1 MQIILETL
9 QGLLVNGYYKSEFT
23 AWTTLLSTMF
33 QQKALLLSTC
43 LLAFVASFTL
53 ALPPGAPW
61 TNFASKPVYSRA
73 LGPPGG
79 IDTISVPYMPKSPF
93 MPKFVD
99 PKAFIS
105 KKTDMLSNLFGGIGP
120 VAYNVADTKP
130 IIPYGVSGPAADNV
144 DSANALFNKRD
155 MLQDGKE
162 KIIDGSNMY
171 KRGMFGPFAPKF
183 GPMSSIGPIN
193 PMSSKFGP
201 FTPFSSETM
210 PDFMDKASFSRR
222 RRSIEV
228 PSSADVNTIPGSSS
242 YPKIVEGISATKPAA
257 GVPKEY
263 LPGMLGP
270 FGPGGPFAPSS
281 SFGPVVDPSAII
293 SKKSEFLD
301 TLFKNLATSTPAS
314 TTEVPTPKSTIVPP
328 SFWMSS
334 SVIPGP
340 TEYTQKVSDF
350 LDKLFDSI
358 NVTALEASD
367 DSDTK
372 SDFLRSLKSDD
383 SSSDKIARSL
393 DDTSS
398 IAAAKD
404 AIVDTI
410 LSELGNLKGDM
421 IATLNDLI
429 AYEKSATPTAAK
441 AKKPFKPFSGTFPF
455 AKPTIDP
462 TLPFQQR
469 MTALSQVFDML
480 TELQRN
486 ISVVAKNA
494 IATNASTPDN
504 PELSKVPLAN
514 GAVGA
519 SLINNTLLNA
529 ILKKISTMD
538 SATPTSYP
546 VSYPA
551 SYSADPVKENSI
563 MSRALSKGPTSFWV
577 SYPESSVPAVKRQ
590 TDDDSLPYFGYENN
604 NDRHDHSQYRRGV
617 QMQMHQGYQSL
628 PAGSVESV
636 QAGGGSTPGHQGGGI
651 KLLGPNAYGNS
662 NKWADWMQ
670 YHKNE
675 YQDRHHHNHH

>member
-23 AWTTLLSTMF
+23 AWTMLLSTMSR
-33 QQKALLLSTC
+33 QKALLLSTC
-43 LLAFVASFTL
+43 LAFVASLTL

-79 IDTISVPYMPKSPF
+79 IDTISIPYMPKSSF

-130 IIPYGVSGPAADNV
+130 IIPYGVSGPTSDNI

-162 KIIDGSNMY
+162 KIIDSSNMY

-183 GPMSSIGPIN
+183 GPMGPIN
-193 PMSSKFGP
+193 PTGPKFGP
-201 FTPFSSETM
+201 FTPFSSETI

-222 RRSIEV
+222 KRSIEV
-228 PSSADVNTIPGSSS
+228 PSSAENVNTIPGSLS
-242 YPKIVEGISATKPAA
+242 YPKVVEGISATKPAA
-257 GVPKEY
+257 GVSKEY
-263 LPGMLGP
+263 LPGMFGP
-270 FGPGGPFAPSS
+270 FGPGGSFTPSS

-314 TTEVPTPKSTIVPP
+314 TTEVPTPKSTIVPS
-328 SFWMSS
+328 SFWIPS

-372 SDFLRSLKSDD
+372 SDFLRSLKPDD

-393 DDTSS
+393 DDASS

-404 AIVDTI
+404 TIIDTI

-429 AYEKSATPTAAK
+429 TYEKSATAAAAK
-441 AKKPFKPFSGTFPF
+441 AKKPFKPFSGAFPF

-514 GAVGA
+514 AVEA
-519 SLINNTLLNA
+519 SPINNTLLNA
-529 ILKKISTMD
+529 ILKKISTVD
-538 SATPTSYP
+538 SATPTSYSA
-546 VSYPA
+546 SYPV
-551 SYSADPVKENSI
+551 YSADPIKENSI
-563 MSRALSKGPTSFWV
+563 MSRALSKEPTSFWV
-577 SYPESSVPAVKRQ
+577 SYPESSAPAVKRQ
-590 TDDDSLPYFGYENN
+590 IDDDSLPYFGYEND

-651 KLLGPNAYGNS
+651 KLLIQMPKLPNSQAPGFQSINYS
-662 NKWADWMQ
+662 
-670 YHKNE
+670 
-675 YQDRHHHNHH
+675 

>member
-9 QGLLVNGYYKSEFT
+9 QGLLVNGYYKSEFMV
-23 AWTTLLSTMF
+23 WTTLLSTMF
-33 QQKALLLSTC
+33 RQKALLLSTC
-43 LLAFVASFTL
+43 LLAFIASLTL

-73 LGPPGG
+73 LGSPAG
-79 IDTISVPYMPKSPF
+79 IDTISVPYMPKSSF

-105 KKTDMLSNLFGGIGP
+105 KKTDMLSNLFSGIGP

-130 IIPYGVSGPAADNV
+130 IIPYGASGPASDNV

-183 GPMSSIGPIN
+183 GPMGSMGPIS
-193 PMSSKFGP
+193 PKIGP

-210 PDFMDKASFSRR
+210 PNFMDKASFSRR
-222 RRSIEV
+222 RSIEV
-228 PSSADVNTIPGSSS
+228 PSSAENVNTISDSSS
-242 YPKIVEGISATKPAA
+242 YPKVVEGISATKPAT

-263 LPGMLGP
+263 LPGMFGP
-270 FGPGGPFAPSS
+270 FGPGESFAPS
-281 SFGPVVDPSAII
+281 SFGPVMDPSAII

-314 TTEVPTPKSTIVPP
+314 TTEISTPKSTVVPP
-328 SFWMSS
+328 GFWVSS

-350 LDKLFDSI
+350 LDKLFNSI
-358 NVTALEASD
+358 NVTSLAND
-367 DSDTK
+367 DSDAK
-372 SDFLRSLKSDD
+372 SDFLRSLKPDD

-393 DDTSS
+393 DDASS

-404 AIVDTI
+404 AIVDAI

-429 AYEKSATPTAAK
+429 AYEKSATAAAAK
-441 AKKPFKPFSGTFPF
+441 AKKPFKPFSGAFPF

-486 ISVVAKNA
+486 ISVVTKNA

-519 SLINNTLLNA
+519 SPINNTLLNA
-529 ILKKISTMD
+529 ILKKISTVD
-538 SATPTSYP
+538 SATPTSY
-546 VSYPA
+546 ST
-551 SYSADPVKENSI
+551 SYSADPIKENSV

-577 SYPESSVPAVKRQ
+577 SYPESSAPAVKRQ
-590 TDDDSLPYFGYENN
+590 TDDDSLPYFGYEND

-651 KLLGPNAYGNS
+651 KLLIQIPKLPNSQAPGFQR
-662 NKWADWMQ
+662 A
-670 YHKNE
+670 
-675 YQDRHHHNHH
+675 

>member
-1 MQIILETL
+1 
-9 QGLLVNGYYKSEFT
+9 
-23 AWTTLLSTMF
+23 
-33 QQKALLLSTC
+33 
-43 LLAFVASFTL
+43 
-53 ALPPGAPW
+53 
-61 TNFASKPVYSRA
+61 
-73 LGPPGG
+73 
-79 IDTISVPYMPKSPF
+79 MPKSSF

-130 IIPYGVSGPAADNV
+130 IIPYGVSGLPSDNV

-155 MLQDGKE
+155 MLQDDKE
-162 KIIDGSNMY
+162 KIIDGNNMY

-183 GPMSSIGPIN
+183 GPMGSMGSISPTGP
-193 PMSSKFGP
+193 KFGP

-228 PSSADVNTIPGSSS
+228 PSSAENVNTIPGSSS
-242 YPKIVEGISATKPAA
+242 YPKIIEGISATKPAA

-263 LPGMLGP
+263 LPGMFGP
-270 FGPGGPFAPSS
+270 FGPGGSPSS
-281 SFGPVVDPSAII
+281 SFGPVMDPSAII

-314 TTEVPTPKSTIVPP
+314 TTEVPKSTIVPP
-328 SFWMSS
+328 SFWIPS

-358 NVTALEASD
+358 NVTALEAND

-372 SDFLRSLKSDD
+372 SDFLRSLKFDD
-383 SSSDKIARSL
+383 NSSDKIARSL
-393 DDTSS
+393 DDASS

-404 AIVDTI
+404 IIVNTI

-429 AYEKSATPTAAK
+429 AYEKSATAAAAK
-441 AKKPFKPFSGTFPF
+441 TKKPFKPFSAAFPF

-494 IATNASTPDN
+494 IATNASTSDN

-514 GAVGA
+514 GAIGA
-519 SLINNTLLNA
+519 SPINNTLLNA
-529 ILKKISTMD
+529 ILKKISTVN
-538 SATPTSYP
+538 SATPTSYSA
-546 VSYPA
+546 SYPT
-551 SYSADPVKENSI
+551 SYSADLIKENSI

-577 SYPESSVPAVKRQ
+577 SYPESSAVKRQ
-590 TDDDSLPYFGYENN
+590 LDDNSLPYFGYEND

-651 KLLGPNAYGNS
+651 KLLVSAILF
-662 NKWADWMQ
+662 
-670 YHKNE
+670 
-675 YQDRHHHNHH
+675 

>member
-23 AWTTLLSTMF
+23 AWTMLLSIMSR
-33 QQKALLLSTC
+33 QKALLLSTC
-43 LLAFVASFTL
+43 LLAFIASLTL

-79 IDTISVPYMPKSPF
+79 IDTISVPYMPKSSF

-120 VAYNVADTKP
+120 VTYNVADTKP
-130 IIPYGVSGPAADNV
+130 IIPYGVSGPASDNA

-162 KIIDGSNMY
+162 KIDGSSLY

-183 GPMSSIGPIN
+183 GPMGSIGPIS
-193 PMSSKFGP
+193 PMGPKFGP
-201 FTPFSSETM
+201 ITPFSSETI
-210 PDFMDKASFSRR
+210 PDFMDKGSFSRR

-242 YPKIVEGISATKPAA
+242 YPKIVEDMSATKPAA

-263 LPGMLGP
+263 LPGMFGP
-270 FGPGGPFAPSS
+270 FGPSGPFAPSS
-281 SFGPVVDPSAII
+281 SFGPVDPSAII

-314 TTEVPTPKSTIVPP
+314 TTEVPAPKSTIVPP
-328 SFWMSS
+328 SFWISS
-334 SVIPGP
+334 SIIPGP

-358 NVTALEASD
+358 NVTALETSD

-372 SDFLRSLKSDD
+372 SDFLRSLKPDD

-393 DDTSS
+393 DDASS

-404 AIVDTI
+404 TIVDTI

-429 AYEKSATPTAAK
+429 TYEKSVAAAAATV
-441 AKKPFKPFSGTFPF
+441 KKPFKPFSGAFPF

-486 ISVVAKNA
+486 ISVVAKSA

-504 PELSKVPLAN
+504 PELPKVPLAN

-519 SLINNTLLNA
+519 SPINDTLLNA
-529 ILKKISTMD
+529 ILKKISAVD
-538 SATPTSYP
+538 NATP
-546 VSYPA
+546 VSYSA
-551 SYSADPVKENSI
+551 SYSANPVKENSI

-577 SYPESSVPAVKRQ
+577 SYPESSAPAVKRQ
-590 TDDDSLPYFGYENN
+590 TGDDSLSYFGYEND
-604 NDRHDHSQYRRGV
+604 NDRHDHSQYKRGV

-651 KLLGPNAYGNS
+651 KLLIQMPKLPNSQAPGFQSINYS
-662 NKWADWMQ
+662 
-670 YHKNE
+670 
-675 YQDRHHHNHH
+675 

>member
-1 MQIILETL
+1 MT
-9 QGLLVNGYYKSEFT
+9 
-23 AWTTLLSTMF
+23 WTMLLSTMS
-33 QQKALLLSTC
+33 QQKALLLSIC
-43 LLAFVASFTL
+43 LLAFVASLTV

-61 TNFASKPVYSRA
+61 TNFASKPIYSRA

-79 IDTISVPYMPKSPF
+79 IDTISVPYMPKSSF

-130 IIPYGVSGPAADNV
+130 IIPYGVSGLPSDNV

-155 MLQDGKE
+155 MLQDDKE
-162 KIIDGSNMY
+162 KIIDGNNMY

-183 GPMSSIGPIN
+183 GPMGSMGSISPTGQ
-193 PMSSKFGP
+193 KFGP

-228 PSSADVNTIPGSSS
+228 PSSAENVNTIPGSSS
-242 YPKIVEGISATKPAA
+242 YPKIIEGISATKPAA

-263 LPGMLGP
+263 LPGMFGP
-270 FGPGGPFAPSS
+270 FGPGGLPSS
-281 SFGPVVDPSAII
+281 SFGPVMDPSAII

-314 TTEVPTPKSTIVPP
+314 TTEVPIPKSTIVPP
-328 SFWMSS
+328 SFWIPS

-372 SDFLRSLKSDD
+372 SDFLRSLKFDD
-383 SSSDKIARSL
+383 NSSDKIARSL
-393 DDTSS
+393 DDASS

-404 AIVDTI
+404 IIVNTI

-429 AYEKSATPTAAK
+429 AYEKSATAAVAK
-441 AKKPFKPFSGTFPF
+441 AKKPFKPFSDAFPF

-469 MTALSQVFDML
+469 MTTLSQVFDML

-494 IATNASTPDN
+494 IATNASTLDN
-504 PELSKVPLAN
+504 PELSKIPLAN
-514 GAVGA
+514 GAIGA
-519 SLINNTLLNA
+519 SPINNTLLNA
-529 ILKKISTMD
+529 ILKKISTVN
-538 SATPTSYP
+538 SAPTSYST
-546 VSYPA
+546 SYPT
-551 SYSADPVKENSI
+551 SYSADLIKENSI

-577 SYPESSVPAVKRQ
+577 SYPESSAVKRQ
-590 TDDDSLPYFGYENN
+590 LDDNSLPYFGYEND

-628 PAGSVESV
+628 PTGSVESV

-651 KLLGPNAYGNS
+651 KLLIQMPKLPNSQAPGFQSINYR
-662 NKWADWMQ
+662 D
-670 YHKNE
+670 
-675 YQDRHHHNHH
+675 

>member
-1 MQIILETL
+1 
-9 QGLLVNGYYKSEFT
+9 
-23 AWTTLLSTMF
+23 
-33 QQKALLLSTC
+33 
-43 LLAFVASFTL
+43 
-53 ALPPGAPW
+53 
-61 TNFASKPVYSRA
+61 
-73 LGPPGG
+73 
-79 IDTISVPYMPKSPF
+79 MPKSPF
-93 MPKFVD
+93 TPKFVD

-120 VAYNVADTKP
+120 VTYNVADTKP
-130 IIPYGVSGPAADNV
+130 IIPYGISGLASDNT
-144 DSANALFNKRD
+144 DSANAFNKRA
-155 MLQDGKE
+155 MLQDDRE
-162 KIIDGSNMY
+162 KIIDGSSMS

-183 GPMSSIGPIN
+183 GPMSSVGSISPMGP
-193 PMSSKFGP
+193 KFGP
-201 FTPFSSETM
+201 ITPFSSETM
-210 PDFMDKASFSRR
+210 PDFMGKTPFSRR

-228 PSSADVNTIPGSSS
+228 PSSADNINTISDSSS
-242 YPKIVEGISATKPAA
+242 YPKIVESMSATKPAA

-263 LPGMLGP
+263 LPGMFGS

-281 SFGPVVDPSAII
+281 SFGPVVDPSAVI

-328 SFWMSS
+328 SFWIPS
-334 SVIPGP
+334 SVIPGS

-358 NVTALEASD
+358 NVTASEVSD
-367 DSDTK
+367 DSDSK
-372 SDFLRSLKSDD
+372 SDFLRSLKPDD

-393 DDTSS
+393 DDASS

-429 AYEKSATPTAAK
+429 AYEKNAAAVAAT
-441 AKKPFKPFSGTFPF
+441 AKKPFKPFSGAFPF

-469 MTALSQVFDML
+469 MTVLSQVFDML

-494 IATNASTPDN
+494 IATNVSAPDN
-504 PELSKVPLAN
+504 PELPKTPLAN

-519 SLINNTLLNA
+519 SPINNTLLNA

-538 SATPTSYP
+538 TATPASYSA
-546 VSYPA
+546 SYPA
-551 SYSADPVKENSI
+551 SYSVDPIKENSI
-563 MSRALSKGPTSFWV
+563 MSRALSKGPTSFWL
-577 SYPESSVPAVKRQ
+577 SYPESSAPAVKRQ
-590 TDDDSLPYFGYENN
+590 TDDDSLPFFGYEND

-617 QMQMHQGYQSL
+617 QMKMHQGYQSL

-651 KLLGPNAYGNS
+651 KLLIQMPKLPNSQPPGFQSINYS
-662 NKWADWMQ
+662 
-670 YHKNE
+670 
-675 YQDRHHHNHH
+675 